1 MELRLLGLAAFLA
14 CNALFLIW
22 RTQKSRRERNRGALK
37 ATLEDPVAATSPTGR
52 AGKNGASDDQ
62 CHEQSVGNQIDLPP
76 LEPPLV
82 KRNTGKENEGGSGAG
97 SSKES
102 TAQ

>member
-22 RTQKSRRERNRGALK
+22 RTQKTRRKSNRGVLK
-37 ATLEDPVAATSPTGR
+37 ATLEDPVAATCPPGT
-52 AGKNGASDDQ
+52 AGKNGAPDDRR
-62 CHEQSVGNQIDLPP
+62 HEQKVGKEVDLPP

-82 KRNTGKENEGGSGAG
+82 KKSTGKENEGDSGAG